1 MPGGAARMDLT
12 TRLGPLSLRS
22 PLVAAS
28 GTVGSV
34 ADFAGVARLE
44 PYGAAVAKSVSEEPW
59 PGRPPP
65 RLYPTGTGLLNGIGI
80 QNPGVAAWAE
90 EVGPRL
96 AGLGVPVWGS
106 VVGKTAEEFGRVA
119 AVMQATGVAAIEV
132 NLSCPNLED
141 GLMFALDPAAAGR
154 VVTEVRAATTLPVGA
169 KLSPNCADIVAVAA
183 AACDRGAP
191 GTPRAA
197 DRRLRRGTRR
207 RRRRGVPPRRGPGG
221 GAGDGALRRDP
232 RRRAHHPG
240 AAPLRPEASCR
251 PGRRPHRSVDPMDDR
266 RVIVALDLHTAEEA
280 VRLARLLAEHVA
292 GFKVG
297 LGLLHGPG
305 PGLVGALARIGP
317 VLADA
322 KLHDI
327 PSQVE
332 RAARRLGEYGARWV
346 TAHASGGVAMLRAAH
361 EGLAAGAGGRDAG
374 VLAVT
379 VLTSIDA
386 AEASALFGRSPG
398 QLTARLARRAAEA
411 GVEG

>member
-1 MPGGAARMDLT
+1 
-12 TRLGPLSLRS
+12 
-22 PLVAAS
+22 
-28 GTVGSV
+28 
-34 ADFAGVARLE
+34 
-44 PYGAAVAKSVSEEPW
+44 
-59 PGRPPP
+59 
-65 RLYPTGTGLLNGIGI
+65 
-80 QNPGVAAWAE
+80 
-90 EVGPRL
+90 
-96 AGLGVPVWGS
+96 
-106 VVGKTAEEFGRVA
+106 
-119 AVMQATGVAAIEV
+119 
-132 NLSCPNLED
+132 
-141 GLMFALDPAAAGR
+141 
-154 VVTEVRAATTLPVGA
+154 
-169 KLSPNCADIVAVAA
+169 
-183 AACDRGAP
+183 
-191 GTPRAA
+191 
-197 DRRLRRGTRR
+197 
-207 RRRRGVPPRRGPGG
+207 
-221 GAGDGALRRDP
+221 
-232 RRRAHHPG
+232 
-240 AAPLRPEASCR
+240 
-251 PGRRPHRSVDPMDDR
+251 MDDR

-398 QLTARLARRAAEA
+398 QLTARLARRAREA
-411 GVEG
+411 GVEGVVCSPKELGVVAEVAPGLRRVTPGIRPEGSPPDDQRRTATPAEARARGADLLVVGRPITGAADPVAAARLLHDGLSGI